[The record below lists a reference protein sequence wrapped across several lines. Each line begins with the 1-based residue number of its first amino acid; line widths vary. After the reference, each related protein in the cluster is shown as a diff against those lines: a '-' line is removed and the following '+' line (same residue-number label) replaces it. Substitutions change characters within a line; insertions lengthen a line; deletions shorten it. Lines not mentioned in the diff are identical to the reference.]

1 MHLGACSFGRGLC
14 SCCVIVLQSVTRLKG
29 VTRIYA
35 FFYFYPWQF
44 ATFHN
49 FHHLI
54 AAVSGT
60 HLQTSAAAQMHASS
74 ASQKHLRYYLLQ
86 MTSRLLFV
94 TI

>member
-1 MHLGACSFGRGLC
+1 VQLLCHRTAECDPVERSDAHLCL
-14 SCCVIVLQSVTRLKG
+14 
-29 VTRIYA
+29 
-35 FFYFYPWQF
+35 FYFYPWQF
-44 ATFHN
+44 TTFHN